1 MDKNLVEI
9 ISILDRSGSMG
20 SLTNDTLQNYID
32 KDEK

>member
-9 ISILDRSGSMG
+9 ISILDSSGSMG
-20 SLTNDTLQNYID
+20 IVNDTLQNYID